1 MEVLKNVKEER
12 KINTYICIFVYTHTY
27 VWENILSINS
37 NIFENWENFGMLGSG
52 LGVGT
57 LDVNGTDEK
66 TSLPVFRIV
75 NAKVLSHS
83 DSSLPSKGYFR
94 PFIDG
99 RTHHA
104 FMFETVAL
112 HCQPSGLISRNN
124 VPVYAHNYNNF
135 RPKLIPLRG
144 QIWLYPVYKQKQL
157 NLKRKLIN
165 LFSRHQN
172 HCIIN
177 QILKNSGATTKQ
189 VAYRIRNLTIRVGS
203 TITGAQR
210 RTQK

>member
-75 NAKVLSHS
+75 
-83 DSSLPSKGYFR
+83 
-94 PFIDG
+94 
-99 RTHHA
+99 
-104 FMFETVAL
+104 
-112 HCQPSGLISRNN
+112 
-124 VPVYAHNYNNF
+124 
-135 RPKLIPLRG
+135 
-144 QIWLYPVYKQKQL
+144 
-157 NLKRKLIN
+157 KRKSALSFRFIAPEER
-165 LFSRHQN
+165 LFSSFYRWAYTS
-172 HCIIN
+172 CIH
-177 QILKNSGATTKQ
+177 
-189 VAYRIRNLTIRVGS
+189 V
-203 TITGAQR
+203 
-210 RTQK
+210 